1 LDFNFNFTRRP
12 SMATPRFAHFSAAAL
27 FSLVAAGAAAAEPAA
42 VRGTVVDST
51 GAAIVGATV
60 KVIGTGVFV
69 ATDLQGRFALEAEG
83 GRVEVSFPGFAPKT
97 VDARA
102 GKPLTVVLVPDGVD
116 ELVTVRG
123 VAPARIT
130 TATRTDTLLR
140 DVPQAVTVIPRRV
153 IEDQAM
159 RGMTDAIRF
168 VPGVGVAQGEG
179 NRDQLVFR
187 GNSSTSDFFVDG
199 VRDDVQHIRD
209 LYNVERIEA
218 LKGANAMTFGRGGVG
233 GVVNRVPRRADWSE
247 AREVTLLAGAW
258 DERRA
263 TADLGHA
270 IGSAAGRVT
279 AVFEDSGS
287 YRDGFDLRRYG
298 VNPTVAWRLDPN
310 TTLRA
315 GYERFHDDRTAD
327 RGVSSYQGLPL
338 MTAPSQFFGDP
349 ERSRAEVT
357 VDALSAGVER
367 LGAVTV
373 RGTVRYA
380 DYDKFYQN
388 VFPGAVNAAGT
399 HVAINAYNN
408 ATDRR
413 NLFAQTDVILKPKTG
428 GVAHTILLGA
438 ELGRQVNDD
447 LRLTGYFAGVSPTT
461 TSILVPLESPTT
473 DAPIE
478 FRPSATDAD
487 GHAVATVAAL
497 YVQDQVELTR
507 HVQAV
512 AGVRY
517 DRFAVDHRNNRTGVE
532 VERVDNVFSP
542 RVGLIVK
549 PAEVV
554 SLYAGFTRSFLP
566 RAGEQ
571 LSSLTVTNQALE
583 PEEFTN
589 YEVGAKWD
597 LPVGLAATVAAY
609 HLRRTNV
616 AVADPTQPSVIHLV
630 DAQRTRGVE
639 AGLSGSPT
647 SSWTVMGG
655 YAYQDGAITSS
666 ISPTAQAGAA
676 LAQVPRHSFSLWNRY
691 DLTRSWGL
699 GLGVIHRGDSFTST
713 DNRVTL
719 PAFTRVDAALFGRV
733 GNVRGQVNLEN
744 VLDTGYYASAH
755 NNNNITPGAP
765 RALRVSL
772 SAAF

>member
-1 LDFNFNFTRRP
+1 
-12 SMATPRFAHFSAAAL
+12 MPRFAPFPAAL
-27 FSLVAAGAAAAEPAA
+27 LFLALAGGAAGDPAG

-51 GAAIVGATV
+51 GAAIAGAAVGVAGADVSAT
-60 KVIGTGVFV
+60 
-69 ATDLQGRFALEAEG
+69 TDAQGRFALGIEA
-83 GRVEVSFPGFAPKT
+83 GRLEVSFPGFA
-97 VDARA
+97 VARVEARA
-102 GKPLTVVLVPDGVD
+102 GKAVTVVLAPEGVN

-123 VAPARIT
+123 VAPARTT

-140 DVPQAVTVIPRRV
+140 DVPQAVTVIPRAV

-233 GVVNRVPRRADWSE
+233 GVVNRVPRRADWSD
-247 AREVTLLAGAW
+247 AREVTLQAGAW

-263 TADLGHA
+263 SADFGH
-270 IGSAAGRVT
+270 GFGAAAARVT

-298 VNPTVAWRLDPN
+298 INPTLAWRLDER

-327 RGVSSYQGLPL
+327 RGVPSFQGLPL
-338 MTAPSQFFGDP
+338 ETEASEFFGDAD
-349 ERSRAEVT
+349 RSRAEAT
-357 VDALSAGVER
+357 VDAVSAAFER
-367 LGAVTV
+367 TGAVTV
-373 RGTVRYA
+373 RSTLRYA

-399 HVAINAYNN
+399 HVALSAYNT

-428 GVAHTILLGA
+428 GVAHTVLLGT

-447 LRLTGYFAGVSPTT
+447 RRLTGYFTGVSPTA
-461 TSILVPLESPTT
+461 TSILVPLENPTT
-473 DAPIE
+473 DAPVE

-497 YVQDQVELTR
+497 YVQDQVELSR

-517 DRFAVDHRNNRTGVE
+517 DRFAVDHRTNRTGVE

-549 PAEVV
+549 PADAM
-554 SLYAGFTRSFLP
+554 SLYAGYTRSFQP

-571 LSSLTVTNQALE
+571 LGSLTVTNSTLE
-583 PEEFTN
+583 PEEFKN

-597 LPVGLAATVAAY
+597 LPIGLAATVAAF
-609 HLRRTNV
+609 HLRRSNV
-616 AVADPTQPSVIHLV
+616 AVADPLDPSVIHLI

-639 AGLSGSPT
+639 AGLSGSITPA
-647 SSWTVMGG
+647 WTVMGG
-655 YAYQDGAITSS
+655 YAYQDGRITSS
-666 ISPTAQAGAA
+666 ISPTAQAGAH

-691 DLTRSWGL
+691 DLTPAWGL

-713 DNRVTL
+713 DNTVRL

-733 GNVRGQVNLEN
+733 GHVRGQVNLEN
-744 VLDTGYYASAH
+744 VLDTGYFAAAH